1 MADRPSTYT
10 EFWPYYLR
18 EHRAPATRAVHYAGS
33 LLALACLA
41 AALVTLNWRFL
52 IAAPLAGYGF
62 AWVAHFGIEHNK
74 PATFGHPLWSL
85 ASDYRMLAL
94 WLAGRLQPH
103 LDRSFGAAG
112 E

>member
-1 MADRPSTYT
+1 MADRPSTYA

-33 LLALACLA
+33 ILALACLG
-41 AALVTLNWRFL
+41 AALVTLDWRFL

-74 PATFGHPLWSL
+74 PATFGHPFWSL
-85 ASDYRMLAL
+85 ASDYRMLGL
-94 WLAGRLQPH
+94 WLMGRLRPH
-103 LDRSFGAAG
+103 LERSLG
-112 E
+112 